1 MAVLE
6 FSKII
11 RGKYATL
18 FTEFGKG
25 NKVQLTRKGTRISLS
40 LFPSFHFITVLWIRI
55 VMEKTD
61 PDSIKSIQDK
71 GDKKFVF
78 YNFFIRFIII

>member
-1 MAVLE
+1 MIEITDLATPFLLARNTTCFSYIKMAVLE

-25 NKVQLTRKGTRISLS
+25 NKVQLTRKGTRISL
-40 LFPSFHFITVLWIRI
+40 
-55 VMEKTD
+55 
-61 PDSIKSIQDK
+61 
-71 GDKKFVF
+71 
-78 YNFFIRFIII
+78 